1 MNYQKIFYQQIAKLT
16 NNLIDEY
23 NETNDK
29 SRKKDLNKQINSNTK
44 YLKMFGKVK

>member
-16 NNLIDEY
+16 NKLNDKY

-29 SRKKDLNKQINSNTK
+29 TRKKDLNKQNNSNTK